1 MIKSIANLA
10 LHSRQLFSGMLLA
23 LLATVF
29 FSAKAVFVK
38 LAYAYGVDAVTL
50 LTLRMA
56 FALPVFALVAAVE
69 LRRPARAAINGK
81 QGMAIIGLGL
91 LGAYLAGLLDFLG
104 LQYVSAGIERLVLF
118 LYPTLTLLLSLLL
131 LGRRIIFPEIMAVA
145 VSYMG
150 IAISL
155 QQEDLLQTAQLLYG
169 ALLVFGSALAYALY
183 LIGSG
188 GLIACVGSRLF
199 MAVSMIVSCLAM
211 VVQFVLTRDIATLV
225 QPLPVYGYG
234 LLIAMLSTVLPAF
247 MLAAAIQR
255 IGAAHVSII
264 GGIGPMTTIVLATVF
279 LDEAMSS
286 MQVIGAALVIS
297 GVLLLG
303 RFRGTA
309 SNKPSGQS

>member
-10 LHSRQLFSGMLLA
+10 PHSRQAFSGMLLA
-23 LLATVF
+23 LLAAVF

-38 LAYAYGVDAVTL
+38 LAYAYGTDAVTL

-69 LRRPARAAINGK
+69 LRRPARVAISGK
-81 QGMAIIGLGL
+81 QGMAMIALGL

-104 LQYVSAGIERLVLF
+104 LQYVSASIERLVLF

-131 LGRRIIFPEIMAVA
+131 LGRCITLPEIMAVA
-145 VSYMG
+145 VSYTG
-150 IAISL
+150 IALSL
-155 QQEDLLQTAQLLYG
+155 QQEGVLHGTQLLFG

-188 GLIACVGSRLF
+188 ELIARLGSRLF
-199 MAVSMIVSCLAM
+199 MAVSMVVSCLAM
-211 VVQFVLTRDIATLV
+211 VVQFVLTRDFATLA

-234 LLIAMLSTVLPAF
+234 LLIAVFSTVLPAF

-264 GGIGPMTTIVLATVF
+264 GGIGPVATIALAAVF
-279 LDEAMSS
+279 LDEALSA
-286 MQVIGAALVIS
+286 MQVFGAALVIT
-297 GVLLLG
+297 GVLCLVF
-303 RFRGTA
+303 FRQMAGA
-309 SNKPSGQS
+309 KPSA

>member
-10 LHSRQLFSGMLLA
+10 PHSRQAFSGMLLA
-23 LLATVF
+23 LLAAVF

-104 LQYVSAGIERLVLF
+104 LQYISAGIERLVLF
-118 LYPTLTLLLSLLL
+118 LYPTLALLLSLLL

-155 QQEDLLQTAQLLYG
+155 QQEGLLQTAQLLYG
-169 ALLVFGSALAYALY
+169 TLLVFDSALAYALY
-183 LIGSG
+183 LIGSDE
-188 GLIACVGSRLF
+188 LIACVGSRLF

-255 IGAAHVSII
+255 IGAVHVSII
-264 GGIGPMTTIVLATVF
+264 GGIGPVATIALAVVF
-279 LDEAMSS
+279 LDEAFSA
-286 MQVIGAALVIS
+286 MQVFGAALVIA
-297 GVLLLG
+297 GVLCLG
-303 RFRGTA
+303 LFRRTH
-309 SNKPSGQS
+309 KK